1 MGGVQIVCTVL
12 AFAITVVAVV
22 LVWRAVV
29 RMLAVIRLGQP
40 DKSRSGDRGQR
51 VKTMLAETLGHTRM
65 LKWTWVGAAHWFV
78 MVGFILLSSLVL
90 QAYFEVVTPT
100 GELPIIGHWG
110 LYGLVTEVL
119 SVLGLVAI
127 GYLITVRLINRPG
140 RRPRSR
146 FTGST
151 MWQGYFVE
159 WVILLVLICGLLIRG
174 LKAAGGNL
182 PWPVWAAPVS
192 HALGDVLPASG
203 TAV

>member
-1 MGGVQIVCTVL
+1 MGPAQ
-12 AFAITVVAVV
+12 VVATTVAVAMTAVAAV
-22 LVWRAVV
+22 LFVRAVWRIV
-29 RMLAVIRLGQP
+29 RVIRLGKP
-40 DKSRSGDRGQR
+40 DPERFGRVADRIR
-51 VKTMLAETLGHTRM
+51 TMIVETVGHTRM
-65 LKWTWVGAAHWFV
+65 LKWTWVGVAHWFV

-119 SVLGLVAI
+119 SVLGIVAI
-127 GYLITVRLINRPG
+127 GYLIIVRLINRPA

-159 WVILLVLICGLLIRG
+159 WVVLLVLVCGLLIRG
-174 LKAAGGNL
+174 LKAAGGHL

-192 HALGDVLPASG
+192 HALG
-203 TAV
+203 